1 MNEKIIKLIK
11 RLEKYP
17 HLEARIEAL
26 LDVAENSS
34 GKLDRADDAEE
45 KLIVEV
51 RKIGNELLTTWATN
65 QEEKKHKAAKSKKSD
80 LKLHSKKNSNGKPPS
95 ES

>member
-1 MNEKIIKLIK
+1 VADEKLVKLMK
-11 RLEKYP
+11 RLAKYP

-45 KLIVEV
+45 KLIVEIK
-51 RKIGNELLTTWATN
+51 KIGNELLTTWATN
-65 QEEKKHKAAKSKKSD
+65 QEEKSIRLSYRKSRTQSYIQKKT
-80 LKLHSKKNSNGKPPS
+80 
-95 ES
+95 